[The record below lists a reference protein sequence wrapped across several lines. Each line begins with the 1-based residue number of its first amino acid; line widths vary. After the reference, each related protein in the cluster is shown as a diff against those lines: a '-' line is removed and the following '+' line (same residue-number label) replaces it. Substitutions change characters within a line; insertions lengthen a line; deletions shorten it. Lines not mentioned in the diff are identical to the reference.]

1 MKGKCRII
9 IDTNLWI
16 SFLLSKRYDFID
28 ELLSRKEIQLVFCGE
43 LLDELFEVANRPKL
57 QRFFTAD
64 DKKAIFD
71 LIEHYADYV
80 LVTSKVEICR
90 DEKDNFLLSLAKDSN
105 ADFLITGDKDLLVLK
120 KFENTEIVT
129 IAEFKINQYE

>member
-1 MKGKCRII
+1 MKEKHRII

-16 SFLLSKRYDFID
+16 SFLLSKRYAFID
-28 ELLSRKEIQLVFCGE
+28 KLLSRKEIQLVFCGE

-57 QRFFTAD
+57 QRFFTSD

-71 LIEHYADYV
+71 LIENYADYV
-80 LVTSKVEICR
+80 LVTSKVDICR
-90 DEKDNFLLSLAKDSN
+90 DEKDNFLLSLAKDSK

-120 KFENTEIVT
+120 KFESTEIVT
-129 IAEFKINQYE
+129 IVEFQINIG